1 MLRVRKRFSQTKQ
14 KFLTIESDVETF
26 IKAVAGSFRSANK
39 EPMKT
44 WDQVSKQLLNLTID
58 EDNEIL

>member
-1 MLRVRKRFSQTKQ
+1 MT
-14 KFLTIESDVETF
+14 TESDMETF

-44 WDQVSKQLLNLTID
+44 WDQVSRQLLNLAID

>member
-1 MLRVRKRFSQTKQ
+1 M
-14 KFLTIESDVETF
+14 TIESDMETF
-26 IKAVAGSFRSANK
+26 IKAVAGSFRSATK

-44 WDQVSKQLLNLTID
+44 WDQVSRQLLNLTMD

>member
-1 MLRVRKRFSQTKQ
+1 M
-14 KFLTIESDVETF
+14 TIESDMETF

-44 WDQVSKQLLNLTID
+44 WDQVSRQLLNLTID
-58 EDNEIL
+58 EGNEIL